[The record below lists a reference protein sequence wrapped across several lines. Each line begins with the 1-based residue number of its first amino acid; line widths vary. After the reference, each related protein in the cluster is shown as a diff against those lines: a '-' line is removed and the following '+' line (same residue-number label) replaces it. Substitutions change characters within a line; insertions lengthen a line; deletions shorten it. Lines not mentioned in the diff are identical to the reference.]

1 MKEKIVKKIDLTAT
15 FRSLDVGESI
25 RISKRFNYNSVKSAT
40 RRLRITEGIVL
51 RMSQDERFYT
61 ITREEVNHDNGAT
74 TSADIKKA

>member
-15 FRSLDVGESI
+15 FRVLDVGESI
-25 RISKRFNYNSVKSAT
+25 KISKRFNYNSIKSAT

-61 ITREEVNHDNGAT
+61 ITREEAKDDNGTIA
-74 TSADIKKA
+74 SADIQKT